1 MQYIK
6 INHVR
11 PGMRLARPIYNKKG
25 VMLYERDTRL
35 TPQGISSIE
44 KFGLWGLYILEPAEP
59 VPPLS
64 EEDIELERFLTVS
77 TFRLK
82 DDLTLLL
89 NNMKPQHIQSMAQE
103 ILRKFGNSEDKINFT
118 ATLRSNGDYVYKHC
132 LNTAILAARMVNKLN
147 YAYPEQFAIICAA
160 LLYDVGRLLVPDE
173 ILEKGEALLSPDEH
187 RMIRGYLEKGY
198 QMLHPDY
205 NDYKFPDLTL
215 KIVGQMARLPHSV
228 SSPMPKKIRW
238 KDGTHVLHTA
248 SAFDEMTSMHLDRE
262 PVSELTAVRLLRKY
276 TDHYPAPFVTALIQS
291 IHILP
296 NGRCIEFSNGQ
307 KGIIIAE
314 NQKNYAQ
321 PVVVLF
327 SNNQRIDF
335 TETKFQKNMHITDVM
350 KTMDVRLK
358 VDRDTIKQYKTDAH
372 TRETTVRYIKKRKQL
387 VAAGRI

>member
-11 PGMRLARPIYNKKG
+11 PGMRLARPIYNKNG

-35 TPQGISSIE
+35 TSQGISNIS

-64 EEDIELERFLTVS
+64 EEDVELERFLTVS
-77 TFRLK
+77 TFLLK

-89 NNMKPQHIQSMAQE
+89 NNMKPQNIQPLAQK
-103 ILRKFGNSEDKINFT
+103 ILRKFGNSENKLNFA

-132 LNTAILAARMVNKLN
+132 LNTAILASIMVNKLH
-147 YAYPEQFAIICAA
+147 YAYPEQLAIVCAA
-160 LLYDVGRLLVPDE
+160 LLYDVGWLLVPDE
-173 ILEKGEALLSPDEH
+173 IAEKDENLLSPDEH

-205 NDYKFPDLTL
+205 NDYRLPDLTL
-215 KIVGQMARLPHSV
+215 KIVGQMTRLPQSV
-228 SSPMPKKIRW
+228 SSAMPKKIRW
-238 KDGTHVLHTA
+238 KNGTHVLHVA
-248 SAFDEMTSMHLDRE
+248 SMFDEMTSMHLDKE
-262 PVSELTAVRLLRKY
+262 PVSELTAVRFLRKH
-276 TDHYPAPFVTALIQS
+276 TDHFPAPFVTALTQS

-296 NGRCIEFSNGQ
+296 GGKCVEFSNGQ
-307 KGIIIAE
+307 KGIVIAE
-314 NQKNYAQ
+314 NQNNYAQ

-335 TETKFQKNMHITDVM
+335 SDSKFQKTMHIADIM

-358 VDRDTIKQYKTDAH
+358 VDRDTFKQYATDPH
-372 TRETTVRYIKKRKQL
+372 TRETTVRYVTKRKKL
-387 VAAGRI
+387 AAAGRI

>member
-11 PGMRLARPIYNKKG
+11 PGMRLARPIYNKNG

-35 TPQGISSIE
+35 TPQGISSIG

-64 EEDIELERFLTVS
+64 EEDVELERFLTVS

-82 DDLTLLL
+82 DDLTLIL
-89 NNMKPQHIQSMAQE
+89 NNMKPQNIKPLAQE
-103 ILRKFGNSEDKINFT
+103 ILRKFGSSDNKLSFG

-132 LNTAILAARMVNKLN
+132 LNTAVLAAMMVNRLH
-147 YAYPEQFAIICAA
+147 YAYPEQLAIVCAA
-160 LLYDVGRLLVPDE
+160 LLCEVGRLLIPDE
-173 ILEKGEALLSPDEH
+173 ILEKDENLLSPDEH

-205 NDYKFPDLTL
+205 NDYRFPDLTL
-215 KIVGQMARLPHSV
+215 KIAGQMTRLPQNV
-228 SSPMPKKIRW
+228 SSAMPKNIRW
-238 KDGTHVLHTA
+238 KNGTHVLHVA
-248 SAFDEMTSMHLDRE
+248 GMFDEMTSMHLDRE
-262 PVSELTAVRLLRKY
+262 PVSELTAVRFLRKH
-276 TDHYPAPFVTALIQS
+276 TDHFPAPFVTALIQS

-296 NGRCIEFSNGQ
+296 DGKCVEFSNGQ
-307 KGIIIAE
+307 KGIVIAE
-314 NQKNYAQ
+314 NQNNYAQ

-335 TETKFQKNMHITDVM
+335 SESKFQKTLHIADIM

-358 VDRDTIKQYKTDAH
+358 ADRDTLKQYATDPH
-372 TRETTVRYIKKRKQL
+372 TRETTIRYIKKRKKL
-387 VAAGRI
+387 AAAGRI

>member
-1 MQYIK
+1 
-6 INHVR
+6 
-11 PGMRLARPIYNKKG
+11 MRLARPIYNKKG

-82 DDLTLLL
+82 DDLTLIL
-89 NNMKPQHIQSMAQE
+89 NNMKPQNIQSMAQE

-173 ILEKGEALLSPDEH
+173 ILEKGEALLSSDEH

-238 KDGTHVLHTA
+238 KNGTHVLHTA
-248 SAFDEMTSMHLDRE
+248 SAFDEMTSMHLERE

-314 NQKNYAQ
+314 NQQNYAQ

-358 VDRDTIKQYKTDAH
+358 VDRDTIKQYKTDAR

>member
-82 DDLTLLL
+82 DDLTLIL
-89 NNMKPQHIQSMAQE
+89 NNMKPQNIQSMAQE

-173 ILEKGEALLSPDEH
+173 ILEKGEALLSSDEH

-238 KDGTHVLHTA
+238 KNGTHVLHTA
-248 SAFDEMTSMHLDRE
+248 SAFDEMTSMHLERE

-314 NQKNYAQ
+314 NQQNYAQ

-358 VDRDTIKQYKTDAH
+358 VDRDTIKQYKTDAR